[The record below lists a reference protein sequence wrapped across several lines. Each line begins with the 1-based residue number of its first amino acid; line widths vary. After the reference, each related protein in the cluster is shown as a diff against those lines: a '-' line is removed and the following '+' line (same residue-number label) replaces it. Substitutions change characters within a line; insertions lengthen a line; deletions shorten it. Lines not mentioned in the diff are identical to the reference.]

1 MLKKLINSLQNSYK
15 FLKNVELNYD
25 RNVIMILRKDDTTMK
40 ESLIEYLQMMLQD
53 YEYNKDDDECMIGD
67 CELIKNILHIVNIIE
82 AMDEQMI
89 TKLCPTMSDV
99 LEMYIKLK

>member
-1 MLKKLINSLQNSYK
+1 
-15 FLKNVELNYD
+15 
-25 RNVIMILRKDDTTMK
+25 MK

-67 CELIKNILHIVNIIE
+67 CEFIKTILHIVSIIE
-82 AMDEQMI
+82 STDEQLI
-89 TKLCPTMSDV
+89 TKAEPTMSDV